1 MEKEVIQPYYE
12 DDYQSLDEM
21 STIDLLEMKDDALAE
36 YSNIEHL
43 VNRINQILD
52 SRIEGERPKLAKE

>member
-1 MEKEVIQPYYE
+1 MEKEVKPYYD